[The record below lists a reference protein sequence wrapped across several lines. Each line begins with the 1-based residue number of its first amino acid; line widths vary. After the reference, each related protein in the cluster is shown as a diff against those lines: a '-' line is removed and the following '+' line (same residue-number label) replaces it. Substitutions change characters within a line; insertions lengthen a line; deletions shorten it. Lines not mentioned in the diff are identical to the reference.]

1 MFEAR
6 RAASC
11 VKKGEERRFAF
22 AETAFFS
29 LSCLYMLRMRY
40 PGYGLSLAEKS
51 ALGE

>member
-6 RAASC
+6 RTASC

-29 LSCLYMLRMRY
+29 LSFYMLRMRH
-40 PGYGLSLAEKS
+40 PGQLVSC
-51 ALGE
+51 